1 MAVTASSSS
10 ANPHPFFFFFFDVG
24 IEVFPAVEEQ
34 HGMTQTQFGD
44 RR

>member
-10 ANPHPFFFFFFDVG
+10 ANDVG